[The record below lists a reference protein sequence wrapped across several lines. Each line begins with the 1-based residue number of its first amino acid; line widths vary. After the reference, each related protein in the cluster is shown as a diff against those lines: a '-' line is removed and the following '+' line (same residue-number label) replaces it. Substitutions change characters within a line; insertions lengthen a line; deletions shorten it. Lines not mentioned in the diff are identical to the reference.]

1 MRNSKALTIIFVI
14 ILLAAGSANAQKAKR
29 HPNKKPI
36 SVSSV
41 TAEYQRLLK
50 LQSVLKRI
58 PIDRLEREP
67 HRSLIRRN
75 AKDIVY
81 SEPAGEWFVRSE
93 RFWDLATRHKE
104 MPIAEV
110 IAWTAA
116 KNPLPGECE
125 GYINCYIYMTRVSMG
140 KYLELFPNGK
150 NASDAVFQIGDWLEP
165 IAQDIG
171 TQSIYSGPEDA
182 SDKAEF
188 SKILSELRELVRG
201 AGANKS
207 SQRTLEMIDSIMQA
221 YL

>member
-1 MRNSKALTIIFVI
+1 MKISKGLTILFAI
-14 ILLAAGSANAQKAKR
+14 ILFATVSASAQKAKPK
-29 HPNKKPI
+29 PNQKPTT
-36 SVSSV
+36 VSTV
-41 TAEYQRLLK
+41 TAEYQRLLT
-50 LQSVLKRI
+50 LQSDLKRI
-58 PIDRLEREP
+58 PIARQEREP
-67 HRSLIRRN
+67 HKSLIRRN

-125 GYINCYIYMTRVSMG
+125 GYINCYIYMTRVTMG
-140 KYLELFPNGK
+140 KYLEMFPSGK

-171 TQSIYSGPEDA
+171 TKSIYSGPEDA

-201 AGANKS
+201 AGANKT
-207 SQRTLEMIDSIMQA
+207 SQRTLEMIDRIMQA
-221 YL
+221 YK